1 MDSNLTRVQ
10 GKGVIAL
17 NKRSNAPV
25 MFLVAGLLCL
35 GFSMALPL
43 LWLKIVLSVAG
54 FAGLILGI
62 VGIKRM
68 K

>member
-1 MDSNLTRVQ
+1 M
-10 GKGVIAL
+10 

-35 GFSMALPL
+35 GFSMVLPP